1 MTTVPGSG
9 TTSSA
14 DAGAADHSR
23 RALENARWLLTAIL
37 SLGALVVLSLV
48 VAGGVVI
55 PFDQSLLALARTW
68 DAQPLIWQVITQSAN
83 IPLIVIAVGF
93 MAWLFLTKRRRE
105 ALLVLLILA
114 AVTGGSE
121 GLKLLVAKPR
131 PSRTGDGIPGVI
143 FSYPSGHVLEVLSIL
158 GIIAVRIWRNATS
171 SRLRLVVVVLVVV
184 EVVLVGISR
193 LALDEHYPTD
203 LLAGLLGGIA
213 AISLYAWWTRP
224 GAWADHP
231 TAHPRADP
239 GVRSGR
245 AMSAVAPP
253 SPARKP
259 PRTSRPS
266 ITSPA
271 RSP

>member
-1 MTTVPGSG
+1 MTLTGSP
-9 TTSSA
+9 TTA
-14 DAGAADHSR
+14 PVGARAADHSR
-23 RALENARWLLTAIL
+23 QALEDARWLLTAIL
-37 SLGALVVLSLV
+37 SLAALLVPSLV
-48 VAGGVVI
+48 VATGVVV

-68 DAQPLIWQVITQSAN
+68 DGQPLVWQVITQSAN

-121 GLKLLVAKPR
+121 GLKQLVGRPR
-131 PSRTGDGIPGVI
+131 PSGTGDGIPGVI

-158 GIIAVRIWRNATS
+158 GIIAVRIWRNTIS
-171 SRLRLVVVVLVVV
+171 SPLRLIVVVVVVV

-213 AISLYAWWTRP
+213 AISLYP
-224 GAWADHP
+224 GSTD
-231 TAHPRADP
+231 R
-239 GVRSGR
+239 
-245 AMSAVAPP
+245 
-253 SPARKP
+253 
-259 PRTSRPS
+259 
-266 ITSPA
+266 
-271 RSP
+271 